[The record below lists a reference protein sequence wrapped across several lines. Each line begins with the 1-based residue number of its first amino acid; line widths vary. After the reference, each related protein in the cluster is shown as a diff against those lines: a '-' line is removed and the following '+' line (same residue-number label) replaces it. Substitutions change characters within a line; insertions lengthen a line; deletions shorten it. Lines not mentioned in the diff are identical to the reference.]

1 MPISDYVKGIR
12 AKIGND
18 LLILTGSSAVVINER
33 REVLLQLRKDLQ
45 IWAIP
50 GGQLDPGEDIASC
63 VIRELYEET
72 GIDVIPERIVAVLC
86 GADHF
91 HTYANGDQVALVNIC
106 FCCRPFDDKLPQ
118 PNDDE
123 SLDARYFSRDSLP
136 HNLHPPHRMLIAKA
150 FENNPSAYFY
160 PPS

>member
-18 LLILTGSSAVVINER
+18 LLILTGSSAVVVNDR
-33 REVLLQLRKDLQ
+33 SEVLLQLRSDYP
-45 IWAIP
+45 IWTIP
-50 GGQLDPGEDIASC
+50 GGQLDPGEDFASC
-63 VIRELYEET
+63 VVREVREET
-72 GIDVIPERIVAVLC
+72 GIDVFPERIVAVLS
-86 GADHF
+86 GSDHL
-91 HTYANGDQVALVNIC
+91 HTYANGDQIAGVNIC
-106 FCCRPFDDKLPQ
+106 FCCRPCDDKQPQ

-136 HNLHPPHRMLIAKA
+136 RNLHPPHRMLIAKA
-150 FENNPSAYFY
+150 FENNPVAYFY